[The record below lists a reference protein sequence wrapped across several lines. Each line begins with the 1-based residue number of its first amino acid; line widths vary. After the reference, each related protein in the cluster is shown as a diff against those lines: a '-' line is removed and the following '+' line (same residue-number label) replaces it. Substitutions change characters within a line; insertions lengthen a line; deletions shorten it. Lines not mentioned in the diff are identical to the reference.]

1 MKENDSKE
9 KARKAL
15 RDTFAT
21 FQFNV
26 GDRTWKR
33 EDLYE
38 RQTVSSTAK
47 PAENRKQG
55 TEN

>member
-1 MKENDSKE
+1 MKEKDPQE
-9 KARKAL
+9 KTRKAL
-15 RDTFAT
+15 EDTFAS

-26 GDRTWKR
+26 GERTWKR

-38 RQTVSSTAK
+38 RQTVSGTAK
-47 PAENRKQG
+47 LPERRGPG

>member
-1 MKENDSKE
+1 MKEKDPQE
-9 KARKAL
+9 KTRKAL
-15 RDTFAT
+15 EDTFAS

-26 GDRTWKR
+26 GERTWKR

-38 RQTVSSTAK
+38 GQTVSNAAK
-47 PAENRKQG
+47 LPEGQEPG

>member
-1 MKENDSKE
+1 MKEVDSRE
-9 KARKAL
+9 KALKAL
-15 RDTFAT
+15 RRTFAT

-33 EDLYE
+33 EDLYDT
-38 RQTVSSTAK
+38 QTVSSTAK
-47 PAENRKQG
+47 PAENREQG